1 MARRRVGDRG
11 EGGAVRAVISKYY
24 SDLIE
29 QGIDIPED
37 ASDRAYT
44 LLMGLTARATGK
56 DFDGGDSLFKA
67 LRNEFITEPRTKS
80 IAPQFLR
87 RIRDLDQFWGMIQP
101 KYVTYASRREF
112 LKNQFDPLLDYLEN
126 SNSSAHETTV
136 GEVFSKFT
144 PGHIPE
150 IWDKALER
158 TKNDPEGAITLAR
171 TLLESVCKYILDDT
185 ETPYK
190 ADANLPKLWADCSTL
205 LNLSPSQ
212 HTEDVFKT
220 ILGSCQNIV
229 GSLGSLRNKISD
241 SHGQGKRPVKPQTRH
256 AELAVNLAGSMAQF
270 LVSTWENRK

>member
-11 EGGAVRAVISKYY
+11 EGGTVKTVINKYY

-29 QGIDIPED
+29 QGIEIPEV
-37 ASDRAYT
+37 AFDRVYT
-44 LLMGLTARATGK
+44 LQSGLTARATGGE
-56 DFDGGDSLFKA
+56 FDGGNPLFKA
-67 LRNEFITEPRTKS
+67 LRKEFITEPQTKH
-80 IAPQFLR
+80 IAPNFLS
-87 RIRDLDQFWGMIQP
+87 RIRDLDQFWGFIQP
-101 KYVTYASRREF
+101 KYEHYAERRKFLSDEF
-112 LKNQFDPLLDYLEN
+112 SPLLGYLEN
-126 SNSSAHETTV
+126 GSTSAHETNV
-136 GEVFSKFT
+136 SDALEAFT

-150 IWDKALER
+150 IWGKALDR

-171 TLLESVCKYILDDT
+171 TLLESVCKYILDDS

-212 HTEDVFKT
+212 HTEDVFKA

>member
-1 MARRRVGDRG
+1 M
-11 EGGAVRAVISKYY
+11 INKYY

-29 QGIDIPED
+29 QGIDIPES
-37 ASDRAYT
+37 AFDRAT
-44 LLMGLTARATGK
+44 ALQNGLIAAATDGSFALENGGNLYK
-56 DFDGGDSLFKA
+56 AFRKELIENVGTRNIAPDFL
-67 LRNEFITEPRTKS
+67 RTK
-80 IAPQFLR
+80 
-87 RIRDLDQFWGMIQP
+87 RDLSQFWEHIKDKFP
-101 KYVTYASRREF
+101 TYAERRKYLYEEF
-112 LKNQFDPLLDYLEN
+112 SPLLDYLEN